1 MLLNYYLDE
10 KQKIRFDDDLLLL
23 LLLLVVTFTLFIFAA
38 APLWKVVVRESG
50 YHGNKDDMILRL
62 L

>member
-23 LLLLVVTFTLFIFAA
+23 LVVTFILFIFAA
-38 APLWKVVVRESG
+38 APFGRWLLGKVVTMET
-50 YHGNKDDMILRL
+50 KTI
-62 L
+62 

>member
-23 LLLLVVTFTLFIFAA
+23 VETFTLFIFAA
-38 APLWKVVVRESG
+38 APFWKVVVRESG
-50 YHGNKDDMILRL
+50 YHGNKDYMILRL